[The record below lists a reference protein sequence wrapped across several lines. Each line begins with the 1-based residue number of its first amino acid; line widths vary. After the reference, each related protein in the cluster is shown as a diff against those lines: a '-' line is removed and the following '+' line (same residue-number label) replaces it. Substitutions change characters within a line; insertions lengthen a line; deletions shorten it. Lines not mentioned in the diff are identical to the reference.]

1 MSASDLA
8 RGEKIHYLKI
18 GDMFGQQNLAEQ
30 NGIFGEDKW
39 KFSLTAETDG
49 VMAVLPY
56 GEVKLEIRRAPKAV
70 YKVLEIAANQA
81 LETNYYNLV
90 GSSQNPAIKFN
101 PQNHLVKKIR
111 DFFMK
116 N

>member
-1 MSASDLA
+1 MFAIILYGTIRVGDKAELSASDVA

-30 NGIFGEDKW
+30 NGVFGEDKW
-39 KFSLTAETDG
+39 KFSLTGETDG
-49 VMAVLPY
+49 VMAVLPF

-81 LETNYYNLV
+81 LETNYFNLI
-90 GSSQNPAIKFN
+90 GQS
-101 PQNHLVKKIR
+101 
-111 DFFMK
+111 
-116 N
+116 